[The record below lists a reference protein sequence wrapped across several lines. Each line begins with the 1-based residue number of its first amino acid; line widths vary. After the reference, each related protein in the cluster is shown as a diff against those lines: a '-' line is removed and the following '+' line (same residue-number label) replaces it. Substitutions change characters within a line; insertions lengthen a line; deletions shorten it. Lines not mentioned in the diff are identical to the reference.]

1 MSYAAKFIADSSLVA
16 RLGAVVTETSEHLA
30 ARYTMPYEQ
39 TESKLQDFL
48 AKALKNEEIQDGLN
62 EADLGVV
69 EADLGL
75 VEADLG
81 VVEADLKES
90 VLKEKF
96 LRPSLQEKAQTVW
109 EAGAQEI
116 ATYDQLENEYE
127 VHVRQLRR
135 EVAQMRRSYL
145 RISKWA
151 LVAIFVSLS
160 PIFLLSGL
168 LLLLAVLDQAGLLS
182 NPVTLGGI
190 FNGSIFSSV
199 GTLALTMILLFFIVM
214 SLLYAALCRS
224 LYRRFSVAKEQYD
237 THLAEVQ
244 RQLESNALAERLK
257 AAEQEADKVIMDK
270 ILSDLRLKIGEY
282 LEPSYVTKL
291 TVPDPPK
298 GLAEAFNPTFE
309 ITTEARGQ
317 IRRLLN
323 SMPGGSIG
331 VAGPR
336 GVGKTT
342 LLESFCGKA
351 LNNTTLK
358 DRRVL
363 SVMTSAPVEYD
374 PREFILH
381 IFSSVCHRVVKDK
394 RKIKGKDEI
403 KGEDDWQPWGYM
415 NGMQKPPFTFLS
427 TIISFK
433 EAIAVSLLGAFLMST
448 LFISKRLG
456 NLSDFFLDFFFGL
469 GLFFVII
476 GIVGFLIQAYQ
487 KFEQQRQTQRE
498 KLQNTKL
505 YGNDPLVKEARDH
518 LHEIKFQQ
526 SYSSGWAGSL
536 RGGIA
541 SISAETTVD
550 AAVNLSQKQRSLPE
564 IVDRYRDFLIRA
576 SQEYEIIIGI
586 DELDKIGS
594 DEKAHLFL
602 NEIKALFYLERCFYL
617 ISVSESAM
625 SNFERRGMPFRD
637 VFDSS
642 FDAIVHVDYLNLD
655 KAKRLL
661 RRRVIGVP
669 VPFLDFCH
677 CMAGGLPRD
686 LIRTFRS
693 MYAAH
698 AENAENTQAN
708 SGESSL
714 SMLCNSL
721 IRSDM
726 RSKLRATSI
735 AAKDIAFGLEG
746 KELFSR
752 ISTLEASLESSA
764 KLSSI
769 CEDLLAN
776 YRPLSDNST
785 AEEPAN
791 QSELSE
797 AAAKR
802 RERLTSL
809 SVELE
814 VYLYYCATLQEFFG
828 QEDLSPET
836 LKDAEES
843 GKLEQLARARQ
854 YFAINP
860 RTVEPAISDFRQM
873 YSNVR
878 PGLSAA
884 SPALGST

>member
-1 MSYAAKFIADSSLVA
+1 
-16 RLGAVVTETSEHLA
+16 
-30 ARYTMPYEQ
+30 MPYEQ
-39 TESKLQDFL
+39 TESKLQDFI
-48 AKALKNEEIQDGLN
+48 AKALKNEEVQDGLN
-62 EADLGVV
+62 EADLGVN
-69 EADLGL
+69 EADPG
-75 VEADLG
+75 VNEADF
-81 VVEADLKES
+81 KES
-90 VLKEKF
+90 VLRARF
-96 LRPSLQEKAQTVW
+96 LGSNPQEKAQMVW

-116 ATYDQLENEYE
+116 ATYDQQENEYE

-145 RISKWA
+145 RIPNWA
-151 LVAIFVSLS
+151 LVAILVSVS

-168 LLLLAVLDQAGLLS
+168 LLFLAVLDQAGLLS
-182 NPVTLGGI
+182 TPVTLGGI

-199 GTLALTMILLFFIVM
+199 GTLALMMILLFFIVM
-214 SLLYAALCRS
+214 SLLYAALCRF
-224 LYRRFSVAKEQYD
+224 LYRRFSVAKEQHD
-237 THLAEVQ
+237 AHLAEVQ
-244 RQLESNALAERLK
+244 RQLDSNALGERLE
-257 AAEQEADKVIMDK
+257 AAKQEADKVIMEK
-270 ILSDLRLKIGEY
+270 ILSDLRLIIGED
-282 LEPSYVTKL
+282 LEPSYETKL
-291 TVPDPPK
+291 TIADPPQ

-317 IRRLLN
+317 IRRLLKN
-323 SMPGGSIG
+323 MPGGSIG
-331 VAGPR
+331 VSGPR

-342 LLESFCGKA
+342 LLESFCGTA
-351 LNNTTLK
+351 SNNPTLK

-394 RKIKGKDEI
+394 RKVKGKEEI
-403 KGEDDWQPWGYM
+403 EEQDDREPWGYM
-415 NGMQKPPFTFLS
+415 NGIQKPPFTFLS
-427 TIISFK
+427 TLISSR
-433 EAIAVSLLGAFLMST
+433 EALAVILLGTFLMST

-476 GIVGFLIQAYQ
+476 GIVGLLIQAYQ
-487 KFEQQRQTQRE
+487 KFEQQRQTRRE
-498 KLQNTKL
+498 KQQNTIQ
-505 YGNDPLVKEARDH
+505 YGNDPLVKKARNH

-526 SYSSGWAGSL
+526 SYTSGWAGSL
-536 RGGIA
+536 KGGIA
-541 SISAETTVD
+541 SISAETSVQ
-550 AAVNLSQKQRSLPE
+550 AAVSLSQKQRSLPE
-564 IVDRYRDFLIRA
+564 IVDRYRDFLLRA

-594 DEKAHLFL
+594 DEQAHHFL
-602 NEIKALFYLERCFYL
+602 NEIKALFYLEKCFYL

-625 SNFERRGMPFRD
+625 SSFERRGMPFRD

-693 MYAAH
+693 MYAEHAKH
-698 AENAENTQAN
+698 AEDAEDAEHTQQD

-721 IRSDM
+721 IRTDM

-735 AAKDIAFGLEG
+735 AAKDIAFGSEG

-752 ISTLEASLESSA
+752 ISELEASLESSEE
-764 KLSSI
+764 LSSI
-769 CEDLLAN
+769 CESLLVN
-776 YRPLSDNST
+776 YRKLSDNPS
-785 AEEPAN
+785 AEEPDN

-797 AAAKR
+797 AAATR

-809 SVELE
+809 SDELE
-814 VYLYYCATLQEFFG
+814 VYLHYCATLQIFFG
-828 QEDLSPET
+828 QEDLGPET
-836 LKDAEES
+836 LRAAEDS

-854 YFAINP
+854 LFAISP
-860 RTVEPAISDFRQM
+860 RMVEAAVAPFQEE
-873 YSNVR
+873 YLNVR
-878 PGLSAA
+878 PS
-884 SPALGST
+884 SSVNFTRTP

>member
-1 MSYAAKFIADSSLVA
+1 
-16 RLGAVVTETSEHLA
+16 
-30 ARYTMPYEQ
+30 MPYEQ

-69 EADLGL
+69 EADLG
-75 VEADLG
+75 VDEADLG
-81 VVEADLKES
+81 VDEADLKES

-96 LRPSLQEKAQTVW
+96 LRPNLQEKAQMVW
-109 EAGAQEI
+109 EAGAKEI

-135 EVAQMRRSYL
+135 ELAQMRRSYL

-151 LVAIFVSLS
+151 LVAILASLS
-160 PIFLLSGL
+160 PILLLSGL

-199 GTLALTMILLFFIVM
+199 GTLALAMILLFFIVM

-237 THLAEVQ
+237 TQLAEVQ
-244 RQLESNALAERLK
+244 RQLESNALGERLK

-270 ILSDLRLKIGEY
+270 ILSDLRLKIAEY
-282 LEPSYVTKL
+282 LEPSYVTTL
-291 TVPDPPK
+291 TVTDPPK

-323 SMPGGSIG
+323 NMPGGSIG

-342 LLESFCGKA
+342 LLESFCGTA
-351 LNNTTLK
+351 LNNPTLK
-358 DRRVL
+358 HRRVL

-403 KGEDDWQPWGYM
+403 KREDDLQPWGYM
-415 NGMQKPPFTFLS
+415 NGIQKPPITFLS

-433 EAIAVSLLGAFLMST
+433 EAIAVSLLGGFLMST
-448 LFISKRLG
+448 LFLHKRLD
-456 NLSDFFLDFFFGL
+456 NLSEFFLDFFFGL

-476 GIVGFLIQAYQ
+476 GIVGFLIQAYH
-487 KFEQQRQTQRE
+487 KFEQQRQTQRA

-505 YGNDPLVKEARDH
+505 YGNDPLVIEARDH

-536 RGGIA
+536 KGGIA
-541 SISAETTVD
+541 SFSAETTVD

-594 DEKAHLFL
+594 DEKAHHFL

-698 AENAENTQAN
+698 AENAENAESAENAENAENAESAENAENAENTQAN
-708 SGESSL
+708 SDESSL

-721 IRSDM
+721 IRTDM

-764 KLSSI
+764 ELSSI
-769 CEDLLAN
+769 CEDLLAT
-776 YRPLSDNST
+776 YQKLPDNST

-809 SVELE
+809 SFELE

-828 QEDLSPET
+828 QEDPSPET
-836 LKDAEES
+836 LKDAEKS

-860 RTVEPAISDFRQM
+860 RTVEQAISDFRQM

-878 PGLSAA
+878 PGLSVA
-884 SPALGST
+884 SPALGSK

>member
-1 MSYAAKFIADSSLVA
+1 M
-16 RLGAVVTETSEHLA
+16 RL
-30 ARYTMPYEQ
+30 
-39 TESKLQDFL
+39 
-48 AKALKNEEIQDGLN
+48 
-62 EADLGVV
+62 
-69 EADLGL
+69 
-75 VEADLG
+75 
-81 VVEADLKES
+81 
-90 VLKEKF
+90 
-96 LRPSLQEKAQTVW
+96 
-109 EAGAQEI
+109 
-116 ATYDQLENEYE
+116 
-127 VHVRQLRR
+127 
-135 EVAQMRRSYL
+135 SYL
-145 RISKWA
+145 RIPKWA
-151 LVAIFVSLS
+151 LVAILVGLS

-168 LLLLAVLDQAGLLS
+168 LLLLAVLAQAGLLS
-182 NPVTLGGI
+182 NPVTLSGI
-190 FNGSIFSSV
+190 FNGSIFSNV
-199 GTLALTMILLFFIVM
+199 GTLALMMILLFFIVM

-224 LYRRFSVAKEQYD
+224 LYRRFSVSKEQHD
-237 THLAEVQ
+237 AHLAEVQ
-244 RQLESNALAERLK
+244 RQLESNALGERLK
-257 AAEQEADKVIMDK
+257 AAEQEADKVIMEK
-270 ILSDLRLKIGEY
+270 ILSDLRLIIGED
-282 LEPSYVTKL
+282 LEPSYETKL
-291 TVPDPPK
+291 TIADPPQ
-298 GLAEAFNPTFE
+298 GLAEAFKPTFE

-317 IRRLLN
+317 LRRLLKN
-323 SMPGGSIG
+323 MPGGSIG
-331 VAGPR
+331 VSGPR

-351 LNNTTLK
+351 SINTTLK
-358 DRRVL
+358 DRPVL

-381 IFSSVCHRVVKDK
+381 IFASVCHRVVEDK
-394 RKIKGKDEI
+394 QKKVEGKDEI
-403 KGEDDWQPWGYM
+403 KGQDDREPWGYM
-415 NGMQKPPFTFLS
+415 SGIQKPPITFLS

-433 EAIAVSLLGAFLMST
+433 EALAVILLRGFLMST

-476 GIVGFLIQAYQ
+476 GIVGLLIQAYQ
-487 KFEQQRQTQRE
+487 KFEQQRQTRRE
-498 KLQNTKL
+498 KQEDTKL

-526 SYSSGWAGSL
+526 SYTSGWAGSL
-536 RGGIA
+536 KGGIA
-541 SISAETTVD
+541 SISAETSVQ

-564 IVDRYRDFLIRA
+564 IVDSYRKFLILA

-594 DEKAHLFL
+594 DKKAHHFL
-602 NEIKALFYLERCFYL
+602 NEIKSLFYLEKCFYL

-625 SNFERRGMPFRD
+625 SSFERRGMPFRD

-693 MYAAH
+693 LYAEHAKNVED
-698 AENAENTQAN
+698 AENAEHAEHTQAD

-721 IRSDM
+721 IRTDL

-735 AAKDIAFGLEG
+735 AAKDIAFGSEG

-752 ISTLEASLESSA
+752 ISELEASLESSDE
-764 KLSSI
+764 LSSI
-769 CEDLLAN
+769 CESLLAN
-776 YRPLSDNST
+776 YRKLSDNPSS
-785 AEEPAN
+785 EEPAN

-809 SVELE
+809 SDELE
-814 VYLYYCATLQEFFG
+814 VYLHYCATLQNFFG
-828 QEDLSPET
+828 QEDLGQET
-836 LKDAEES
+836 LRAAEDS
-843 GKLEQLARARQ
+843 GTLERLATARQ
-854 YFAINP
+854 LL
-860 RTVEPAISDFRQM
+860 AISPRMVEAAVAPFQKEYLR
-873 YSNVR
+873 VR
-878 PGLSAA
+878 PGSSVNFART
-884 SPALGST
+884 P